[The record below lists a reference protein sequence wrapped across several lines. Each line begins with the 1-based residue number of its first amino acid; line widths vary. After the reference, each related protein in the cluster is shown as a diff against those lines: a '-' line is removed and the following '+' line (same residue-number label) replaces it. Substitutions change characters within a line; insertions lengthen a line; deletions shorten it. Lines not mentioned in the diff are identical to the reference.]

1 MMKINNMS
9 VVLTC
14 VFLSSCAV
22 VPLSSDKNI
31 QLLESDSTLINGCKK
46 LGPINIDTR
55 GNPFNFNSVAEAE
68 FKRIAIEKYNAD
80 SAVITHRKAMGA
92 GHIFLQGTAL
102 KCY

>member
-14 VFLSSCAV
+14 VFLSSCAA

-46 LGPINIDTR
+46 LGPINTDTR
-55 GNPFNFNSVAEAE
+55 GNPFNFNSVAENV
-68 FKRIAIEKYNAD
+68 FKKFASEKYNAD
-80 SAVITHRKAMGA
+80 SAVITNRRDMGA
-92 GHIFLQGTAL
+92 GRIALQGTAL